1 MFPDLGSRYQFIHK
15 IDEGGAGIVWQA
27 VDTHSGRRVAVKRL
41 KTAAA
46 AVDGIINKFKIEA
59 NIYLMLNHKNIVMLK
74 NFIITDEGD
83 HYLIMEYIDGTPIDK
98 YVKKFPNNRM
108 PQEVAIAIMKEIVK
122 GIGYGHQRK
131 IPIEGY
137 DGVLHLDIKPSNVM
151 VSNNGQVKIIDYG
164 ISQGTTEQ
172 RSEKI
177 MGTLMFMAPC
187 QLDINS
193 ELDNRTDI
201 YALGLL
207 FYYMLTGSYPHP
219 NNLSNEDI
227 FERIINTPI
236 NKMPK
241 IKTGTG
247 LKIQLILEKATEKSP
262 IDRYQNCNEL
272 LTALNELD

>member
-1 MFPDLGSRYQFIHK
+1 MFPDLGSRYQFVHK

-27 VDTHSGRRVAVKRL
+27 VDTHYGHRVAVKRL
-41 KTAAA
+41 KTSAAA
-46 AVDGIINKFKIEA
+46 LDGIINKFKIEA
-59 NIYLMLNHKNIVMLK
+59 NIYLMLTHKNIVRLK
-74 NFIITDEGD
+74 NFIITKGS

-98 YVKKFPNNRM
+98 YVKKFNDNKM

-122 GIGYGHQRK
+122 GVGYGHERK

-151 VSNNGQVKIIDYG
+151 VSNNGEVKIIDYG
-164 ISQGTTEQ
+164 ISQGTTAQ

-177 MGTLMFMAPC
+177 MGTLMFMSPE

-201 YALGLL
+201 YSLGLL
-207 FYYMLTGSYPHP
+207 FYYMLTGKYPHS
-219 NNLSNEDI
+219 NKLSNKDI
-227 FERIINTPI
+227 CERIINISI
-236 NKMPK
+236 NKIPN
-241 IKTGTG
+241 IRTGSD
-247 LKIQLILEKATEKSP
+247 LKIQSILEKATEKHQ

-272 LTALNELD
+272 LNALNELD